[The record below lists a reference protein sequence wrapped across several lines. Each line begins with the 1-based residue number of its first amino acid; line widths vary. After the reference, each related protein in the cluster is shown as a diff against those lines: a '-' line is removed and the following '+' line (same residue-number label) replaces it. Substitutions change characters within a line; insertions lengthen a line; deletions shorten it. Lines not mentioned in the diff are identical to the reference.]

1 LEAERQ
7 QSGSVAI
14 GQKAEVADAHEA
26 FGEYMQQEATQ
37 ELVER

>member
-7 QSGSVAI
+7 KSGSVAV
-14 GQKAEVADAHEA
+14 GKKAKVADAHEA
-26 FGEYMQQEATQ
+26 FGEYVQQEATQ